1 MTGKFLV
8 QLPSF
13 FGPGGTK
20 SLLYPDAAATSALG
34 FSARDQG
41 MARGWGTYFLRHC
54 MVLRISE
61 LEGNEKSRLTC
72 YYPLSGTNCG

>member
-8 QLPSF
+8 QLSSF

-34 FSARDQG
+34 FSARGEG
-41 MARGWGTYFLRHC
+41 MARGWGAYFLRC
-54 MVLRISE
+54 CLVPRISE
-61 LEGNEKSRLTC
+61 LEGNEESWLTC